1 MITKLLTRRFFA
13 TSPMLLIETQE
24 LSQLIAQKNF
34 NLTILNASQ
43 GERQSHIDKRIPDSV
58 FFDLTVLS
66 DPKQPG
72 LSMNP
77 PEDYF
82 VSKMKELDIRATD
95 TIFVYDKTGM
105 NNAPRAL
112 WMFKNFGV
120 DVAILNGTYIK
131 WEAEKRAIE
140 TGDRPSAWRRV
151 REVTHDA
158 NDYKF
163 NLNNAKIRSFD
174 EIQELNKNPKN
185 SERLL
190 DARPS

>member
-1 MITKLLTRRFFA
+1 
-13 TSPMLLIETQE
+13 
-24 LSQLIAQKNF
+24 
-34 NLTILNASQ
+34 
-43 GERQSHIDKRIPDSV
+43 
-58 FFDLTVLS
+58 VLS